1 MAPWDWR
8 GEVSIFSFFN
18 EKNRLICV
26 CKSILFCN
34 FTPSNTYDSK
44 MSKSQ
49 SNHNSKITDNQGY
62 YNPDISGVQ
71 KSEDYRKRQKVEE
84 AIDND
89 SMTKLQR
96 FKAFFQN
103 GRLKFAIGIIL
114 VLIGIYLLIS
124 FLSFFL
130 SAGMSDQ
137 SRITNYSMIE
147 NAQVPDQIRNA
158 GAAMG
163 ASLSDFFISSGVG
176 VAAFIIVVWLLTLG
190 MRLLRKQK
198 VHFFPYTFVC
208 LFSIFTFSMMVGA
221 ATYFMKPITFFPLGG
236 YFGFYANKWLLGL
249 VGMYGMI
256 AVNLVIFMLW
266 VFLTYQTLSSLYS
279 QIQQEFSKKRN
290 RNKEESEKVVNQH
303 GQTTFLGNEQKM
315 VDEQQDD
322 SQPVAKKSPLSRARN
337 RKAKT
342 NALDNEGGEPV
353 RLKPIT
359 ASTDVSNP
367 HDPTGEYRHYRF
379 PTLDLLQDIRMNPNS
394 VDKQEQDENKERIR
408 DTLSKYGIEIK
419 EIMVHVG
426 PTVTLFE
433 IVPQD
438 GVRVNKIRGLEDD
451 IALSLAALGI
461 RIIAPMP
468 GKGTI
473 GIEVPNRDPQVVPMR
488 EVLGSRAFQESRAKL
503 PMCLGCTVSN
513 EVFIADLTKMPHLLV
528 AGATGKGKSVGLNA
542 IITSLLYK
550 KGPSELKF
558 VLVDPKRVEFSVYAD
573 LEKYYFAKAPGEEKA
588 IITDTDRV
596 IKTLNCLVQEMEN
609 RYSVFE
615 EVRVRNV
622 SDYNELWRRELREVR
637 DEHGEKKYQYM
648 PYIVGI
654 IDEFSDM
661 IMTAGKE
668 VETPLVRIAQKARA
682 VGIHMIIA
690 TQRPSSKV
698 ITGLIKGNFPGRIAF
713 AVAQGIDS
721 QIIIDRRGAQ
731 QLIGRGDMLFQI
743 DGELTRLQCPF
754 VDTPDIVRICDYI
767 KEQEDNDRDI
777 SHEEPYLLP
786 EYVGKDEGGSSD
798 ANVGNVKDRDPL
810 FEEAVRFIVMGNT
823 ASTSSL
829 QRRYEIG
836 YNRAG
841 RLMDQMEHAGIVGP
855 AQGSKPRQVLVSP
868 MDIDQLFS

>member
-1 MAPWDWR
+1 
-8 GEVSIFSFFN
+8 
-18 EKNRLICV
+18 
-26 CKSILFCN
+26 
-34 FTPSNTYDSK
+34 

-49 SNHNSKITDNQGY
+49 GNHNKKMSENQGY
-62 YNPDISGVQ
+62 YGPDISGVQ
-71 KSEDYRKRQKVEE
+71 TSEDYRKRQEVER

-89 SMTKLQR
+89 KLTRKQR
-96 FKAFFQN
+96 FMAFFQN
-103 GRLKFAIGIIL
+103 GRLKFATGIIML
-114 VLIGIYLLIS
+114 MTGIYLLIS

-137 SRITNYSMIE
+137 NRIANYSMIE

-158 GAAMG
+158 GAAVG
-163 ASLSDFFISSGVG
+163 ASLSDFFIASGVG
-176 VAAFIIVVWLLTLG
+176 VAAFIIVIWFLTLG
-190 MRLLRKQK
+190 MRLVRKDK
-198 VHFFPYTFVC
+198 KAHFFHYTFVC
-208 LFSIFTFSMMVGA
+208 LFSIFTVSMIVGA

-236 YFGFYANKWLLGL
+236 YFGFYASKWLLGL
-249 VGMYGMI
+249 VGVYGLV
-256 AVNLVIFMLW
+256 AVNLAILMLW
-266 VFLTYQTLSSLYS
+266 GFLTYQTFSALYG
-279 QIQQEFSKKRN
+279 QIKKEMDRK
-290 RNKEESEKVVNQH
+290 RSRSKEEAEKVVNQQGH
-303 GQTTFLGNEQKM
+303 STFLGSEQK
-315 VDEQQDD
+315 
-322 SQPVAKKSPLSRARN
+322 VADASHHNEPEEAAKPTIMKRAS
-337 RKAKT
+337 KAKASST
-342 NALDNEGGEPV
+342 KQASEHSDEKAAQ
-353 RLKPIT
+353 LKPI
-359 ASTDVSNP
+359 AAGTDASNP

-488 EVLGSRAFQESRAKL
+488 EVLGSKAFQESHAKL

-609 RYSVFE
+609 RYKVFE

-622 SDYNELWRRELREVR
+622 SDYNEMWRRELREVP
-637 DEHGEKKYQYM
+637 DEHGNKKYQFM

-713 AVAQGIDS
+713 AVAQRIDS
-721 QIIIDRRGAQ
+721 QIIIDRTGAQ

-754 VDTPDIVRICDYI
+754 VDTPDIVRICDFI

-777 SHEEPYLLP
+777 NHEEPYLLP
-786 EYVGKDEGGSSD
+786 EYVGKDEGGGAD

>member
-1 MAPWDWR
+1 
-8 GEVSIFSFFN
+8 
-18 EKNRLICV
+18 
-26 CKSILFCN
+26 
-34 FTPSNTYDSK
+34 
-44 MSKSQ
+44 MSKNK
-49 SNHNSKITDNQGY
+49 SNKNKKIADNQGI
-62 YNPDISGVQ
+62 YNPDISGVK
-71 KSEDYRKRQKVEE
+71 KSDDYLKLREAEE
-84 AIDND
+84 AIANENV
-89 SMTKLQR
+89 TKWQR
-96 FKAFFQN
+96 FMAFFQN
-103 GRLKFAIGIIL
+103 GRIKVGMGIIML
-114 VLIGIYLLIS
+114 FTAIYLLIS
-124 FLSFFL
+124 FLSFFIA
-130 SAGMSDQ
+130 AGMSDQ
-137 SRITNYSMIE
+137 NRVANYSMIE
-147 NAQVPDQIRNA
+147 NAQMPEKIRNA
-158 GAAMG
+158 GAAVG
-163 ASLSDFFISSGVG
+163 ASLSDFLIANGVG
-176 VAAFIIVVWLLTLG
+176 VAAFIIVIWFGTLG
-190 MRLLRKQK
+190 LRLLMKK
-198 VHFFPYTFVC
+198 KAHFFSYSLVC
-208 LFSIFTFSMMVGA
+208 LFSIFTFSMVVGA

-236 YFGFYANKWLLGL
+236 YFGFYANKWLIGL
-249 VGMYGMI
+249 VGIYGMV
-256 AVNLVIFMLW
+256 AVNLAIFMLW
-266 VFLTYQTLSSLYS
+266 IFLTYQTFTNLYH
-279 QIQQEFSKKRN
+279 QVQKGFEKKRN
-290 RNKEESEKVVNQH
+290 RSKEKAEEVVSEP
-303 GQTTFLGNEQKM
+303 GQSTFLGGEQKI
-315 VDEQQDD
+315 DEEYVQKE
-322 SQPVAKKSPLSRARN
+322 SSNPLSPSRIIRK
-337 RKAKT
+337 RKASQKASASPDT
-342 NALDNEGGEPV
+342 ADSSETAH
-353 RLKPIT
+353 LKPIK
-359 ASTDVSNP
+359 ASTEVSNP
-367 HDPTGEYRHYRF
+367 HDPTGEYRHYHF

-408 DTLSKYGIEIK
+408 DTLNKYGIEIK

-433 IVPQD
+433 IVPED

-468 GKGTI
+468 GRGTI

-488 EVLGSRAFQESRAKL
+488 EVLGSKAFQESRAKL

-596 IKTLNCLVQEMEN
+596 IKTLNCLVQEMED
-609 RYSVFE
+609 RYRVFE
-615 EVRVRNV
+615 EVRVRTV
-622 SDYNELWRRELREVR
+622 ADYNDMWRRELREVR
-637 DEHGEKKYQYM
+637 DEHGNKKYQYM

-713 AVAQGIDS
+713 AVAQRIDS
-721 QIIIDRRGAQ
+721 QIIIDRTGAQ
-731 QLIGRGDMLFQI
+731 QLIGRGDMLFSI

-777 SHEEPYLLP
+777 NHEEPYMLP

-798 ANVGNVKDRDPL
+798 ANVGNAKDRDPL
-810 FEEAVRFIVMGNT
+810 FEEAVRFVVSSNT

-868 MDIDQLFS
+868 MDIDQLFL

>member
-1 MAPWDWR
+1 M
-8 GEVSIFSFFN
+8 SKNKSS
-18 EKNRLICV
+18 KNRQV
-26 CKSILFCN
+26 S
-34 FTPSNTYDSK
+34 
-44 MSKSQ
+44 
-49 SNHNSKITDNQGY
+49 DNQGN

-71 KSEDYRKRQKVEE
+71 KSEDYIRRQQAEQ
-84 AIDND
+84 AIDKED
-89 SMTKLQR
+89 RSKWDR
-96 FKAFFQN
+96 FSAFFKN
-103 GRLKFAIGIIL
+103 GNFKFATGILMLFIA
-114 VLIGIYLLIS
+114 IYLLIS

-137 SRITNYSMIE
+137 DRITNYSMIE
-147 NAQVPDQIRNA
+147 NAQVPDQIRNT
-158 GAAMG
+158 GAAVG

-176 VAAFIIVVWLLTLG
+176 VAAFIIVLWFATIG
-190 MRLLRKQK
+190 MRLIRKK
-198 VHFFPYTFVC
+198 KAHFFSYTFVC
-208 LFSIFTFSMMVGA
+208 LFSIFTFSMIVGA
-221 ATYFMKPITFFPLGG
+221 ATYFLKPITFFPLGG
-236 YFGFYANKWLLGL
+236 YFGFYANKWLIGL
-249 VGMYGMI
+249 VGIYGMI
-256 AVNLVIFMLW
+256 AVNLFIFILW
-266 VFLTYQTLSSLYS
+266 LFLTYQTFTALYR
-279 QIQQEFSKKRN
+279 QLQREIDKKRS
-290 RNKEESEKVVNQH
+290 RNKEESEKVVSQP
-303 GQTTFLGNEQKM
+303 GQSSFLGNEQR
-315 VDEQQDD
+315 V
-322 SQPVAKKSPLSRARN
+322 N
-337 RKAKT
+337 
-342 NALDNEGGEPV
+342 DNNNEDEPV
-353 RLKPIT
+353 EKASPINRIRSRRRSAQPAEGTNGEAARLKPIQ
-359 ASTDVSNP
+359 AGMNVSNP

-394 VDKQEQDENKERIR
+394 VDKQEQDENKVRIR
-408 DTLSKYGIEIK
+408 ETLSKYGIEIK

-438 GVRVNKIRGLEDD
+438 GVRVNKIRNLEDD

-488 EVLGSRAFQESRAKL
+488 EVLGSKAFQETRAKL

-573 LEKYYFAKAPGEEKA
+573 LEKYFFAKAPGEEKA

-609 RYSVFE
+609 RYRVFE
-615 EVRVRNV
+615 EVKVRNV
-622 SDYNELWRRELREVR
+622 NDYNDMWRRDLREVR

-713 AVAQGIDS
+713 AVAQRIDS
-721 QIIIDRRGAQ
+721 QIIIDRTGAQ

-754 VDTPDIVRICDYI
+754 VDTPDIVRISDFI

-777 SHEEPYLLP
+777 NHEEPYMLP
-786 EYVGKDEGGSSD
+786 EYVGKDEGGGSD
-798 ANVGNVKDRDPL
+798 ANVGNVKERDPL
-810 FEEAVRFIVMGNT
+810 FEEAVRFVVMGNT

>member
-1 MAPWDWR
+1 
-8 GEVSIFSFFN
+8 
-18 EKNRLICV
+18 
-26 CKSILFCN
+26 
-34 FTPSNTYDSK
+34 
-44 MSKSQ
+44 MSKNKSTRNRQ
-49 SNHNSKITDNQGY
+49 ITDNEEF
-62 YNPDISGVQ
+62 YNPDISAVK
-71 KSEDYRKRQKVEE
+71 KSEDYLKKLEAAE
-84 AIDND
+84 AIENEKV
-89 SMTKLQR
+89 TKWQR
-96 FKAFFQN
+96 FMAFFQN
-103 GRLKFAIGIIL
+103 GNFKFVTGIIL
-114 VLIGIYLLIS
+114 VFIGIYLLIS

-137 SRITNYSMIE
+137 DRIANYSMIE
-147 NAQVPDQIRNA
+147 NAQVPDQIRNTGA
-158 GAAMG
+158 AVGAAM
-163 ASLSDFFISSGVG
+163 SDFFISSGVG
-176 VAAFIIVVWLLTLG
+176 VAAFIIVLWFITIG
-190 MRLLRKQK
+190 MRMIRKK
-198 VHFFPYTFVC
+198 KTHFFSYSFVC
-208 LFSIFTFSMMVGA
+208 LFSIFTFSMVVGA

-236 YFGFYANKWLLGL
+236 YFGFYANKWLIGL
-249 VGMYGMI
+249 MGLYGMI
-256 AVNLVIFMLW
+256 GVNLIIFMLW
-266 VFLTYQTLSSLYS
+266 VFLTYQTFAALY
-279 QIQQEFSKKRN
+279 QQLQQEIEKKRI
-290 RNKEESEKVVNQH
+290 RSKEESEKVVNQP
-303 GQTTFLGNEQKM
+303 GESTFLGS
-315 VDEQQDD
+315 EQQVIVDKDLKDND
-322 SQPVAKKSPLSRARN
+322 SAENPSPISRVRTRRVKN
-337 RKAKT
+337 SP
-342 NALDNEGGEPV
+342 NDGVDNGETA

-359 ASTDVSNP
+359 ASNDVSNP
-367 HDPTGEYRHYRF
+367 HDPTGEYRHYHF

-394 VDKQEQDENKERIR
+394 VDKREQDENKERIR

-488 EVLGSRAFQESRAKL
+488 EVLGSKAFQESRAKL

-573 LEKYYFAKAPGEEKA
+573 LEKYFFAKAPGEEKA

-609 RYSVFE
+609 RYKVFE

-622 SDYNELWRRELREVR
+622 SDYNEMWRRELREVR

-713 AVAQGIDS
+713 AVAQRIDS
-721 QIIIDRRGAQ
+721 QIIIDRSGAQ

-754 VDTPDIVRICDYI
+754 VDTPDIVRISDFI
-767 KEQEDNDRDI
+767 KEQEDKDRDI
-777 SHEEPYLLP
+777 NHEEPYMLP
-786 EYVGKDEGGSSD
+786 EYVGKDEGGGSD

-810 FEEAVRFIVMGNT
+810 FEEAVRFVVMGNT

>member
-1 MAPWDWR
+1 
-8 GEVSIFSFFN
+8 
-18 EKNRLICV
+18 
-26 CKSILFCN
+26 
-34 FTPSNTYDSK
+34 
-44 MSKSQ
+44 MSKNKSTRNRQ
-49 SNHNSKITDNQGY
+49 ITDNEEF

-71 KSEDYRKRQKVEE
+71 KSEDYLKKLEAAE
-84 AIDND
+84 AIENEKV
-89 SMTKLQR
+89 TKWQR
-96 FKAFFQN
+96 FMAFFQN
-103 GRLKFAIGIIL
+103 GNFKFVTGIIL
-114 VLIGIYLLIS
+114 VFIGIYLLIS

-137 SRITNYSMIE
+137 DRIANYSMIE
-147 NAQVPDQIRNA
+147 NAQVPDKIRNTGA
-158 GAAMG
+158 AVGAAM
-163 ASLSDFFISSGVG
+163 SDFFISSGVG
-176 VAAFIIVVWLLTLG
+176 VAAFIIVLWFITIG
-190 MRLLRKQK
+190 MRMIRKK
-198 VHFFPYTFVC
+198 KTHFFSYSFVC
-208 LFSIFTFSMMVGA
+208 LFSIFTFSMVVGA

-236 YFGFYANKWLLGL
+236 YFGFYANKWLIGL
-249 VGMYGMI
+249 MGLYGMI
-256 AVNLVIFMLW
+256 GVNLIIFMLW
-266 VFLTYQTLSSLYS
+266 VFLTYQTFAALY
-279 QIQQEFSKKRN
+279 QQLQQEIEKKRI
-290 RNKEESEKVVNQH
+290 RNKEESEKVVNQP
-303 GQTTFLGNEQKM
+303 GESTFLGS
-315 VDEQQDD
+315 EQQVIVDKDLKDND
-322 SQPVAKKSPLSRARN
+322 SAENHSPITRMRTRRVKTQPNDGV
-337 RKAKT
+337 
-342 NALDNEGGEPV
+342 DNGETA

-359 ASTDVSNP
+359 ASNDVSNP
-367 HDPTGEYRHYRF
+367 HDPTGEYRHYHF

-394 VDKQEQDENKERIR
+394 VDKREQDENKERIR

-488 EVLGSRAFQESRAKL
+488 EVLGSKAFQESRAKL

-573 LEKYYFAKAPGEEKA
+573 LEKYFFAKAPGEEKA

-609 RYSVFE
+609 RYKVFE

-622 SDYNELWRRELREVR
+622 SDYNEMWRRELREVR

-713 AVAQGIDS
+713 AVAQRIDS
-721 QIIIDRRGAQ
+721 QIIIDRSGAQ

-754 VDTPDIVRICDYI
+754 VDTPDIVRISDFI
-767 KEQEDNDRDI
+767 KEQEDKDRDI
-777 SHEEPYLLP
+777 NHEEPYMLP
-786 EYVGKDEGGSSD
+786 EYVGKDEGGGGD

-810 FEEAVRFIVMGNT
+810 FEEAVRFVVMGNT

>member
-1 MAPWDWR
+1 
-8 GEVSIFSFFN
+8 
-18 EKNRLICV
+18 
-26 CKSILFCN
+26 
-34 FTPSNTYDSK
+34 
-44 MSKSQ
+44 MSKNKGKNNRQTS
-49 SNHNSKITDNQGY
+49 DNQGY

-71 KSEDYRKRQKVEE
+71 QSEDYLRRQQAEE
-84 AIDND
+84 AIDKE
-89 SMTKLQR
+89 KLTWWQR
-96 FKAFFQN
+96 FSAFFKN
-103 GRLKFAIGIIL
+103 GNFKFAMGIL
-114 VLIGIYLLIS
+114 MVFTAIYLLIS

-130 SAGMSDQ
+130 NAGMSDQ
-137 SRITNYSMIE
+137 DRITNYSMIE
-147 NAQVPDQIRNA
+147 NAQVPDQIRNT
-158 GAAMG
+158 GAAVG
-163 ASLSDFFISSGVG
+163 ASMSDFFISSGVG
-176 VAAFIIVVWLLTLG
+176 VAAFIIVLWFGTIG
-190 MRLLRKQK
+190 MRLIRKK
-198 VHFFPYTFVC
+198 KAHFFSYTFVC
-208 LFSIFTFSMMVGA
+208 LFSIFTFSMIVGA
-221 ATYFMKPITFFPLGG
+221 ATYFLKPITFFPLGG

-249 VGMYGMI
+249 LGVYGMV
-256 AVNLVIFMLW
+256 AVNLFIFMLW
-266 VFLTYQTLSSLYS
+266 LFLTYQTFAALYR
-279 QIQQEFSKKRN
+279 QLQKEIGKHGRSK
-290 RNKEESEKVVNQH
+290 EDAELEVNQP
-303 GQTTFLGNEQKM
+303 GESAFLGGEQRPI
-315 VDEQQDD
+315 DD
-322 SQPVAKKSPLSRARN
+322 SKDDEAPAVATTSVNRTRRRQTRLRPVAAADSEA
-337 RKAKT
+337 AK
-342 NALDNEGGEPV
+342 
-353 RLKPIT
+353 LKPIA
-359 ASTDVSNP
+359 ASANVSNP
-367 HDPTGEYRHYRF
+367 HDPTGEFRHYRF

-394 VDKQEQDENKERIR
+394 VDKQEQDENKQRIR

-419 EIMVHVG
+419 DIMVHVG

-488 EVLGSRAFQESRAKL
+488 EVLGSKAFQETRAKL

-573 LEKYYFAKAPGEEKA
+573 LEKYYFAKTPGEEKA
-588 IITDTDRV
+588 IVTDTDRV
-596 IKTLNCLVQEMEN
+596 IKTLNSLVQEMEN
-609 RYSVFE
+609 RYTVFE

-622 SDYNELWRRELREVR
+622 SDYNDLWRRELREVL

-648 PYIVGI
+648 PYSVGI

-743 DGELTRLQCPF
+743 DGEITRLQCPF
-754 VDTPDIVRICDYI
+754 VDTPDIVRICDFI

-777 SHEEPYLLP
+777 NHEEPYMLP
-786 EYVGKDEGGSSD
+786 EYVGKDEGGGSD

-810 FEEAVRFIVMGNT
+810 FEEAVRFVVMGNT

>member
-1 MAPWDWR
+1 
-8 GEVSIFSFFN
+8 
-18 EKNRLICV
+18 
-26 CKSILFCN
+26 
-34 FTPSNTYDSK
+34 
-44 MSKSQ
+44 MSKHKGNQNKKVS
-49 SNHNSKITDNQGY
+49 DNQGY
-62 YNPDISGVQ
+62 FNPDISGVQ
-71 KSEDYRKRQKVEE
+71 QSEDYRKKREVEE
-84 AIDND
+84 AIDHEKT
-89 SMTKLQR
+89 TKWQR
-96 FKAFFQN
+96 FMAFFQN
-103 GRLKFAIGIIL
+103 GRLRFATGIIL
-114 VLIGIYLLIS
+114 LILGVYLLIS

-137 SRITNYSMIE
+137 NRITNYSMIE
-147 NAQVPDQIRNA
+147 NAQMPDQIRNA
-158 GAAMG
+158 GAAVG

-176 VAAFIIVVWLLTLG
+176 VAAFIIVIWILTLG
-190 MRLLRKQK
+190 MRFVRKRK
-198 VHFFPYTFVC
+198 KIHFFSYTFVC
-208 LFSIFTFSMMVGA
+208 LFSIFTFSMVVGA
-221 ATYFMKPITFFPLGG
+221 ATYFIKPITFFPLGG

-249 VGMYGMI
+249 VGLYGMI
-256 AVNLVIFMLW
+256 AVNLIIFMLW
-266 VFLTYQTLSSLYS
+266 GFLTYQTFAAIYKQLQSE
-279 QIQQEFSKKRN
+279 IEKKRN
-290 RNKEESEKVVNQH
+290 RNKDEDERVVNQP
-303 GQTTFLGNEQKM
+303 GESTFLGGEQRVTEASNAEPTVEKRGFTNIVRRNKPQAPKSENE
-315 VDEQQDD
+315 DGG
-322 SQPVAKKSPLSRARN
+322 
-337 RKAKT
+337 KT
-342 NALDNEGGEPV
+342 A

-394 VDKQEQDENKERIR
+394 VDKQEQDENKQRIR

-433 IVPQD
+433 IVPED

-488 EVLGSRAFQESRAKL
+488 EVLGSKAFQESRAKL

-596 IKTLNCLVQEMEN
+596 IKTLNCLVQEMED
-609 RYSVFE
+609 RYRVFE

-622 SDYNELWRRELREVR
+622 SDYNDMWRRELREVR

-713 AVAQGIDS
+713 AVAQRIDS
-721 QIIIDRRGAQ
+721 QIIIDRTGAQ

-754 VDTPDIVRICDYI
+754 VDTPDIVRICDFI

-777 SHEEPYLLP
+777 SHEEPYMLP

-810 FEEAVRFIVMGNT
+810 FEEAVRFVVMGNT

-868 MDIDQLFS
+868 MDIDQLFT

>member
-1 MAPWDWR
+1 
-8 GEVSIFSFFN
+8 
-18 EKNRLICV
+18 
-26 CKSILFCN
+26 
-34 FTPSNTYDSK
+34 
-44 MSKSQ
+44 MSKHKGNQNKKVS
-49 SNHNSKITDNQGY
+49 DNQGY
-62 YNPDISGVQ
+62 FNPDISGVQ
-71 KSEDYRKRQKVEE
+71 QSEDYRKKREVEE
-84 AIDND
+84 AIDHEKT
-89 SMTKLQR
+89 TKWQR
-96 FKAFFQN
+96 FMAFFQN
-103 GRLKFAIGIIL
+103 GRLRFATGIIL
-114 VLIGIYLLIS
+114 LILGVYLLIS

-137 SRITNYSMIE
+137 NRITNYSMIE
-147 NAQVPDQIRNA
+147 NAQMPDQIRNA
-158 GAAMG
+158 GAAVG

-176 VAAFIIVVWLLTLG
+176 VAAFIIVIWILTLG
-190 MRLLRKQK
+190 MRFVRKRK
-198 VHFFPYTFVC
+198 KIHFFSYTFVC
-208 LFSIFTFSMMVGA
+208 LFSIFTFSMVVGA
-221 ATYFMKPITFFPLGG
+221 ATYFIKPITFFPLGG

-249 VGMYGMI
+249 VGLYGMI
-256 AVNLVIFMLW
+256 AVNLIIFMLW
-266 VFLTYQTLSSLYS
+266 GFLTYQTFAAIYKQLQSE
-279 QIQQEFSKKRN
+279 IEKKRN
-290 RNKEESEKVVNQH
+290 RNKDEDERVVNQP
-303 GQTTFLGNEQKM
+303 GESTFLGGEQRVTEASNAEPTVEKRGFTNIVRRNKPQTPKSENE
-315 VDEQQDD
+315 DGG
-322 SQPVAKKSPLSRARN
+322 
-337 RKAKT
+337 KT
-342 NALDNEGGEPV
+342 A

-359 ASTDVSNP
+359 ASRDVSNP
-367 HDPTGEYRHYRF
+367 HDPTGGYRHYVF

-394 VDKQEQDENKERIR
+394 VDKQEQDENKQRIR

-433 IVPQD
+433 IVPED

-488 EVLGSRAFQESRAKL
+488 EVLGSKAFQESRAKL

-596 IKTLNCLVQEMEN
+596 IKTLNCLVQEMED
-609 RYSVFE
+609 RYRVFE

-622 SDYNELWRRELREVR
+622 SDYNDMWRRELREVR

-713 AVAQGIDS
+713 AVAQRIDS
-721 QIIIDRRGAQ
+721 QIIIDRTGAQ

-754 VDTPDIVRICDYI
+754 VDTPDIVRICDFI

-777 SHEEPYLLP
+777 SHEEPYMLP

-868 MDIDQLFS
+868 MDIDQLFT

>member
-1 MAPWDWR
+1 
-8 GEVSIFSFFN
+8 
-18 EKNRLICV
+18 
-26 CKSILFCN
+26 
-34 FTPSNTYDSK
+34 
-44 MSKSQ
+44 MSK
-49 SNHNSKITDNQGY
+49 NKSKKKNQPTDNQGY
-62 YNPDISGVQ
+62 FNPDISAVQ
-71 KSEDYRKRQKVEE
+71 QSEDYLRRQQAEE
-84 AIDND
+84 ALSNQHV
-89 SMTKLQR
+89 TKWQR
-96 FKAFFQN
+96 FTAFFRN
-103 GRLKFAIGIIL
+103 GNFKFAMGIL
-114 VLIGIYLLIS
+114 MVLTAIYLLIS

-137 SRITNYSMIE
+137 DRITNYSMIE

-176 VAAFIIVVWLLTLG
+176 VAAFIIVLWFGTIG
-190 MRLLRKQK
+190 MRLIRKK
-198 VHFFPYTFVC
+198 KAHFFSYTFVC
-208 LFSIFTFSMMVGA
+208 LFSIFTFSMIVAA
-221 ATYFMKPITFFPLGG
+221 ATYFLKPITFFPLGG
-236 YFGFYANKWLLGL
+236 YFGFYANKWLIGL
-249 VGMYGMI
+249 VGIYGMI
-256 AVNLVIFMLW
+256 AVNVFIFILW
-266 VFLTYQTLSSLYS
+266 LFLTYQTITDLYH
-279 QIQQEFSKKRN
+279 QLQHEIEKKRS
-290 RNKEESEKVVNQH
+290 RGKEESEKVVSQP
-303 GQTTFLGNEQKM
+303 GQSSFLGNEQRLTEESSLDDDKA
-315 VDEQQDD
+315 DEQEA
-322 SQPVAKKSPLSRARN
+322 PVSRMRPRRRASRP
-337 RKAKT
+337 AESS
-342 NALDNEGGEPV
+342 DNGEAA
-353 RLKPIT
+353 RLKPIA
-359 ASTDVSNP
+359 ASHDVSNP
-367 HDPTGEYRHYRF
+367 HDPTGDYRHYRF

-394 VDKQEQDENKERIR
+394 VDKQEQDENKVRIR
-408 DTLSKYGIEIK
+408 ETLSKYGIEIK

-438 GVRVNKIRGLEDD
+438 GVRVNKIRNLEDD

-488 EVLGSRAFQESRAKL
+488 EVLGSKAFQETRAKL

-615 EVRVRNV
+615 EVKVRNV
-622 SDYNELWRRELREVR
+622 SDYNDLWRRELREVR
-637 DEHGEKKYQYM
+637 DEHGILKYQYM
-648 PYIVGI
+648 PYIVGV

-754 VDTPDIVRICDYI
+754 VDTPDIVRICDFI

-777 SHEEPYLLP
+777 NHEQPYMLP
-786 EYVGKDEGGSSD
+786 EYVGKDEGGGSGD
-798 ANVGNVKDRDPL
+798 ANVGNVKERDPL
-810 FEEAVRFIVMGNT
+810 FEEAVRFVVMGNT

>member
-1 MAPWDWR
+1 
-8 GEVSIFSFFN
+8 
-18 EKNRLICV
+18 
-26 CKSILFCN
+26 
-34 FTPSNTYDSK
+34 

-49 SNHNSKITDNQGY
+49 SKRNNNMSDNQGY
-62 YNPDISGVQ
+62 YGPDISGVQ
-71 KSEDYRKRQKVEE
+71 KSEAYRRSREVEN
-84 AIDND
+84 AIDN
-89 SMTKLQR
+89 SKVTRWQR
-96 FKAFFQN
+96 FLAFFQN
-103 GRLKFAIGIIL
+103 GRMKFAIGIIML
-114 VLIGIYLLIS
+114 LTGIYLLIS
-124 FLSFFL
+124 FLSFFM

-137 SRITNYSMIE
+137 NRITNYSMIE

-176 VAAFIIVVWLLTLG
+176 VAAVIIVAWFLTLG
-190 MRLLRKQK
+190 LRMVRQGQK
-198 VHFFPYTFVC
+198 THFFSYTLVS
-208 LFSIFTFSMMVGA
+208 LYSIFTCSMIVGA

-249 VGMYGMI
+249 VGLYGMI
-256 AVNLVIFMLW
+256 AVNLAILMLW
-266 VFLTYQTLSSLYS
+266 VFLTYQTFSALYK
-279 QIQQEFSKKRN
+279 QLQQEIEKKRS
-290 RNKEESEKVVNQH
+290 RSKEEAEKVVSEPGH
-303 GQTTFLGNEQKM
+303 STFLGGEQK
-315 VDEQQDD
+315 VSSLNKTDDNDGSIDEKRSSVMSRVKRKPKGRDNNNAPVNDD
-322 SQPVAKKSPLSRARN
+322 GAAK
-337 RKAKT
+337 
-342 NALDNEGGEPV
+342 
-353 RLKPIT
+353 LKPIM

-367 HDPTGEYRHYRF
+367 HDPTGEYRHYQF
-379 PTLDLLQDIRMNPNS
+379 PTLDLLQDISMNPNS

-433 IVPQD
+433 IVPED

-473 GIEVPNRDPQVVPMR
+473 GIEVPNRDPQVVSMR
-488 EVLGSRAFQESRAKL
+488 EVLGSKAFQESRAKL

-596 IKTLNCLVQEMEN
+596 IKTLNCLVQEMED
-609 RYSVFE
+609 RYKIFE

-622 SDYNELWRRELREVR
+622 SDYNEMWRRELREVR
-637 DEHGEKKYQYM
+637 DEHGEKKYHYM

-690 TQRPSSKV
+690 TQRPSAKV

-713 AVAQGIDS
+713 AVAQRTDS
-721 QIIIDRRGAQ
+721 QIIIDRTGAQ

-754 VDTPDIVRICDYI
+754 VDTPDIVNICDYI

-777 SHEEPYLLP
+777 NHENCYMLP
-786 EYVGKDEGGSSD
+786 EYVGKDESGGGD

-810 FEEAVRFIVMGNT
+810 FEEAARFIVMSNT

-868 MDIDQLFS
+868 MDIDQLFTH

>member
-1 MAPWDWR
+1 MA
-8 GEVSIFSFFN
+8 
-18 EKNRLICV
+18 
-26 CKSILFCN
+26 
-34 FTPSNTYDSK
+34 
-44 MSKSQ
+44 
-49 SNHNSKITDNQGY
+49 
-62 YNPDISGVQ
+62 
-71 KSEDYRKRQKVEE
+71 
-84 AIDND
+84 
-89 SMTKLQR
+89 
-96 FKAFFQN
+96 
-103 GRLKFAIGIIL
+103 
-114 VLIGIYLLIS
+114 GIYLLIS

-137 SRITNYSMIE
+137 NRITNYSMIE

-158 GAAMG
+158 GAAVG

-176 VAAFIIVVWLLTLG
+176 VAAFIIVIWLLTLG
-190 MRLLRKQK
+190 MRFVRKGK
-198 VHFFPYTFVC
+198 KIHFFSYTFVC
-208 LFSIFTFSMMVGA
+208 LFSIFTFSMIVGA
-221 ATYFMKPITFFPLGG
+221 ATYFIKPVTFFPLGG

-249 VGMYGMI
+249 VGLYGMI
-256 AVNLVIFMLW
+256 AVNLIIFMLW
-266 VFLTYQTLSSLYS
+266 LFLTYHTFAALYK
-279 QIQQEFSKKRN
+279 QLQNEIERKRSHS
-290 RNKEESEKVVNQH
+290 KEEAEKVVSQP
-303 GQTTFLGNEQKM
+303 GESTFLGGEQR
-315 VDEQQDD
+315 VTDASDAEQTTEKRSFTSRVRKSK
-322 SQPVAKKSPLSRARN
+322 SQVAKN
-337 RKAKT
+337 D
-342 NALDNEGGEPV
+342 NLDGNTA

-359 ASTDVSNP
+359 ASKDVSNP

-394 VDKQEQDENKERIR
+394 VDKQEQDENKQRIR

-433 IVPQD
+433 IVPED

-488 EVLGSRAFQESRAKL
+488 EVLGSKAFQESRAKL

-596 IKTLNCLVQEMEN
+596 IKTLNSLVQEMEN

-754 VDTPDIVRICDYI
+754 VDTPDIVRICDFI

-777 SHEEPYLLP
+777 NHEEPYLLP
-786 EYVGKDEGGSSD
+786 EYVGRDEGGSGD
-798 ANVGNVKDRDPL
+798 ANVSNVKDRDPL

>member
-1 MAPWDWR
+1 
-8 GEVSIFSFFN
+8 
-18 EKNRLICV
+18 
-26 CKSILFCN
+26 
-34 FTPSNTYDSK
+34 

-49 SNHNSKITDNQGY
+49 GNHNKKMNDSQGY
-62 YNPDISGVQ
+62 FGPDISGVK
-71 KSEDYRKRQKVEE
+71 KSKDYIRSREVEE
-84 AIDND
+84 AIDNENV
-89 SMTKLQR
+89 TKWQR

-103 GRLKFAIGIIL
+103 GRLRFATGIVML
-114 VLIGIYLLIS
+114 LTGIYLLIS
-124 FLSFFL
+124 FLSYFIA
-130 SAGMSDQ
+130 AGMSDQ
-137 SRITNYSMIE
+137 NRITNYSMIE

-158 GAAMG
+158 GAAVG
-163 ASLSDFFISSGVG
+163 ASISDFCISSGVG
-176 VAAFIIVVWLLTLG
+176 VAAFIIVVWFLTLG
-190 MRLLRKQK
+190 MRLVRKGK
-198 VHFFPYTFVC
+198 KAHFFSYTFVC
-208 LFSIFTFSMMVGA
+208 LFSIFTFSMIVGA

-249 VGMYGMI
+249 FGLYGMI
-256 AVNLVIFMLW
+256 AVNLIIFMLW
-266 VFLTYQTLSSLYS
+266 IFLTYHTFSALYK
-279 QIQQEFSKKRN
+279 QLQQEFEKKRTKS
-290 RNKEESEKVVNQH
+290 KEEAEKEVNEP
-303 GQTTFLGNEQKM
+303 GQSTFLGGEQK
-315 VDEQQDD
+315 VSD
-322 SQPVAKKSPLSRARN
+322 N
-337 RKAKT
+337 KT
-342 NALDNEGGEPV
+342 NEEMEADKDDMKPMRRFRTRGKSKSDGESQAGV
-353 RLKPIT
+353 NGETARLKPIT
-359 ASTDVSNP
+359 ASTEASNP

-419 EIMVHVG
+419 EIKVHVG

-513 EVFIADLTKMPHLLV
+513 EVFIADLTKMPHSLV
-528 AGATGKGKSVGLNA
+528 TGATGKGKSVGLNA

-596 IKTLNCLVQEMEN
+596 IKTLNCLVQEMED

-637 DEHGEKKYQYM
+637 DEHGNLKYQYM

-754 VDTPDIVRICDYI
+754 VDTPDIVRICDFI
-767 KEQEDNDRDI
+767 KDQEDKDRDI
-777 SHEEPYLLP
+777 NHEEPYLLP
-786 EYVGKDEGGSSD
+786 EYVGKDEGGGSD

-810 FEEAVRFIVMGNT
+810 FEEAVRFVVMSNT

-841 RLMDQMEHAGIVGP
+841 RLMDHMEHAGIVGP

-868 MDIDQLFS
+868 MDIDQLFT

>member
-1 MAPWDWR
+1 M
-8 GEVSIFSFFN
+8 S
-18 EKNRLICV
+18 KNRG
-26 CKSILFCN
+26 N
-34 FTPSNTYDSK
+34 QSK
-44 MSKSQ
+44 K
-49 SNHNSKITDNQGY
+49 NSDNQGY
-62 YNPDISGVQ
+62 YGPDITGV
-71 KSEDYRKRQKVEE
+71 KESNDYIRSREVEQ
-84 AIDND
+84 AIDNEQM
-89 SMTKLQR
+89 SKWQR
-96 FKAFFQN
+96 FIAFFQN
-103 GRLKFAIGIIL
+103 GRLRFATGI
-114 VLIGIYLLIS
+114 VLLLTGVYLLIS
-124 FLSFFL
+124 FLSYFM

-137 SRITNYSMIE
+137 NRITNYSMIE

-158 GAAMG
+158 GAAAG
-163 ASLSDFFISSGVG
+163 ASLSDFLISSGVG
-176 VAAFIIVVWLLTLG
+176 VAAFIIVVWFLTLG
-190 MRLLRKQK
+190 LRLVRKGK
-198 VHFFPYTFVC
+198 KAHFFQYTFVC
-208 LFSIFTFSMMVGA
+208 LFSILTFSMVVGA

-236 YFGFYANKWLLGL
+236 YLGFYINKWLLGL
-249 VGMYGMI
+249 LGLYGMI
-256 AVNLVIFMLW
+256 AVNLVMLMAW
-266 VFLTYQTLSSLYS
+266 FFLTYQTFSALYK
-279 QIQQEFSKKRN
+279 QLQREIEKKRI
-290 RNKEESEKVVNQH
+290 RSKEESELVVSQP
-303 GQTTFLGNEQKM
+303 GESTFLGGEQRVAD
-315 VDEQQDD
+315 VDRDD
-322 SQPVAKKSPLSRARN
+322 DVHRENQFPSMKARRSN
-337 RKAKT
+337 GNKRNSNQK
-342 NALDNEGGEPV
+342 NNDGETAH
-353 RLKPIT
+353 LKPIAAAGSDAT
-359 ASTDVSNP
+359 NP
-367 HDPTGEYRHYRF
+367 HDPTGEYCHYSF

-408 DTLSKYGIEIK
+408 DTLNKYGIEIK

-468 GKGTI
+468 GRGTI

-488 EVLGSRAFQESRAKL
+488 EVLGSKAFQDSRAKL
-503 PMCLGCTVSN
+503 PICLGCTVSN
-513 EVFIADLTKMPHLLV
+513 EVFVTDLTKIPHLLV

-542 IITSLLYK
+542 IIASLLYK

-573 LEKYYFAKAPGEEKA
+573 LEKYFFAKTPGEEKA

-596 IKTLNCLVQEMEN
+596 IKTLNCLVQEMED
-609 RYSVFE
+609 RYKVLE

-622 SDYNELWRRELREVR
+622 ADYNELWRRELRDVR

-648 PYIVGI
+648 PYIVGV

-698 ITGLIKGNFPGRIAF
+698 ITGMIKGNFPGRIAF
-713 AVAQGIDS
+713 AVAQRIDS
-721 QIIIDRRGAQ
+721 QIIIDRTGAQ
-731 QLIGRGDMLFQI
+731 QLIGRGDMLYLI

-754 VDTPDIVRICDYI
+754 IDTPDIVRICDYI

-786 EYVGKDEGGSSD
+786 EYVGNDEGGGSD

-810 FEEAVRFIVMGNT
+810 FEEAVRYVVMSNT

-868 MDIDQLFS
+868 MDIDHLFS

>member
-1 MAPWDWR
+1 
-8 GEVSIFSFFN
+8 
-18 EKNRLICV
+18 
-26 CKSILFCN
+26 
-34 FTPSNTYDSK
+34 
-44 MSKSQ
+44 MSKNKGNQNTKMNDSQ
-49 SNHNSKITDNQGY
+49 GFY
-62 YNPDISGVQ
+62 PDITGVQ
-71 KSEDYRKRQKVEE
+71 QSEDYLRRQEAE
-84 AIDND
+84 QAIDNEKI
-89 SMTKLQR
+89 TKWQR
-96 FKAFFQN
+96 FTAFFKN
-103 GRLKFAIGIIL
+103 GNFKFATGIL
-114 VLIGIYLLIS
+114 MVFIGIYLLIS

-130 SAGMSDQ
+130 SSGMSDQ
-137 SRITNYSMIE
+137 DRITNYSMIE
-147 NAQVPDQIRNA
+147 NAQVPDQIRNT
-158 GAAMG
+158 GAALG

-176 VAAFIIVVWLLTLG
+176 VAAFIIVLWFVTIG
-190 MRLLRKQK
+190 MRLIRKK
-198 VHFFPYTFVC
+198 KAHFFSYTFVC
-208 LFSIFTFSMMVGA
+208 LFSIFTFSMIVGA
-221 ATYFMKPITFFPLGG
+221 ATYFVKPITFFPLGG

-249 VGMYGMI
+249 VGIYGMVF
-256 AVNLVIFMLW
+256 VNLFIFILW
-266 VFLTYQTLSSLYS
+266 LFLTYKTFTALYH
-279 QIQQEFSKKRN
+279 QLQQEIERKRSHSKD
-290 RNKEESEKVVNQH
+290 EAEKVVIQP
-303 GQTTFLGNEQKM
+303 GESAFLGGEQR
-315 VDEQQDD
+315 VSEDSSRDDADEKP
-322 SQPVAKKSPLSRARN
+322 SPSFRKRTRKNQPA
-337 RKAKT
+337 T
-342 NALDNEGGEPV
+342 EGNGETA

-359 ASTDVSNP
+359 ASHDVSNP

-488 EVLGSRAFQESRAKL
+488 EVLGSKAFQESRAKL

-513 EVFIADLTKMPHLLV
+513 EVFVADLTKMPHLLV

-542 IITSLLYK
+542 IIASLLYK

-573 LEKYYFAKAPGEEKA
+573 LEKYYFAKTPGEEKA

-596 IKTLNCLVQEMEN
+596 IKTLNCLVQEMED
-609 RYSVFE
+609 RYRLLE

-622 SDYNELWRRELREVR
+622 VDYNDLWRRELREVR
-637 DEHGEKKYQYM
+637 DEHGEKKYPYM
-648 PYIVGI
+648 PYIVGV

-713 AVAQGIDS
+713 AVAQRVDS
-721 QIIIDRRGAQ
+721 QIIIDRTGAQ

-743 DGELTRLQCPF
+743 DGEVTRLQCPF
-754 VDTPDIVRICDYI
+754 IDTPDIVRISDFI

-777 SHEEPYLLP
+777 NHEEPYMLP
-786 EYVGKDEGGSSD
+786 EYVGKDEGGSGD

-810 FEEAVRFIVMGNT
+810 FEEAVRFVVMGNT

>member
-1 MAPWDWR
+1 
-8 GEVSIFSFFN
+8 
-18 EKNRLICV
+18 
-26 CKSILFCN
+26 
-34 FTPSNTYDSK
+34 
-44 MSKSQ
+44 MSKKKNKPNKKATENQ
-49 SNHNSKITDNQGY
+49 SY
-62 YNPDISGVQ
+62 YGPDISSVK
-71 KSEDYRKRQKVEE
+71 KSEDYLKRREAEE
-84 AIDND
+84 AINNENV
-89 SMTKLQR
+89 TKWQR
-96 FKAFFQN
+96 FLAFFQN
-103 GRLKFAIGIIL
+103 GQFRLGAGCVML
-114 VLIGIYLLIS
+114 LIGIYLLIS
-124 FLSFFL
+124 FLSYFL

-137 SRITNYSMIE
+137 NRILNYSMIE

-158 GAAMG
+158 GAAVG

-176 VAAFIIVVWLLTLG
+176 VAAFIIVAWFITLG
-190 MRLLRKQK
+190 MRLVRKGK
-198 VHFFPYTFVC
+198 RTHFFSYTFVC
-208 LFSIFTFSMMVGA
+208 LFSIFTFSMIVGA

-249 VGMYGMI
+249 FGGFGMA
-256 AVNLVIFMLW
+256 AVNFIIFLLW
-266 VFLTYQTLSSLYS
+266 VFLTYQTLTALYK
-279 QIQQEFSKKRN
+279 QVQRGIENKRN
-290 RNKEESEKVVNQH
+290 RSKEESEKVISEP
-303 GQTTFLGNEQKM
+303 GQSTFLGAERKTA
-315 VDEQQDD
+315 EEPKT
-322 SQPVAKKSPLSRARN
+322 SEEPSSRLSRISRPK
-337 RKAKT
+337 KANKP
-342 NALDNEGGEPV
+342 AAADNGETA

-408 DTLSKYGIEIK
+408 ETLSKYGIEIK

-488 EVLGSRAFQESRAKL
+488 EVLASEAFQKSRAKL

-573 LEKYYFAKAPGEEKA
+573 LEKYFFAKAPGEEKA

-609 RYSVFE
+609 RYRVFE

-622 SDYNELWRRELREVR
+622 SDYNEMWRRELREVR

-713 AVAQGIDS
+713 AVAQRIDS
-721 QIIIDRRGAQ
+721 QIIIDRTGAQ

-754 VDTPDIVRICDYI
+754 VDTPDIVRISDFI
-767 KEQEDNDRDI
+767 KDQEDKDRDI
-777 SHEEPYLLP
+777 NHEEPYMLP
-786 EYVGKDEGGSSD
+786 EYVGKDEGGSGD

-810 FEEAVRFIVMGNT
+810 FEEAVKFVVMSNT

>member
-1 MAPWDWR
+1 
-8 GEVSIFSFFN
+8 
-18 EKNRLICV
+18 
-26 CKSILFCN
+26 
-34 FTPSNTYDSK
+34 
-44 MSKSQ
+44 MSK
-49 SNHNSKITDNQGY
+49 NKGTRSKKTSENQGY
-62 YNPDISGVQ
+62 FNPDISGV
-71 KSEDYRKRQKVEE
+71 KESNDYLRSQEVQD
-84 AIDND
+84 AINHDQQ
-89 SMTKLQR
+89 TKWQR
-96 FKAFFQN
+96 FMAFFQN
-103 GRLKFAIGIIL
+103 GRMRFATGI
-114 VLIGIYLLIS
+114 VLLLTGIYLLIS
-124 FLSFFL
+124 FLSYFL

-137 SRITNYSMIE
+137 NRIANYSMIE

-158 GAAMG
+158 GAAVG

-176 VAAFIIVVWLLTLG
+176 VAAFIIVIWLLTLG
-190 MRLLRKQK
+190 MRLVRRRKA
-198 VHFFPYTFVC
+198 HFFQYTFVC
-208 LFSIFTFSMMVGA
+208 LFSILTFSMVVGA

-236 YFGFYANKWLLGL
+236 YMGFYINKWLLGL
-249 VGMYGMI
+249 LGLYGMI
-256 AVNLVIFMLW
+256 AVNLVVLMAW
-266 VFLTYQTLSSLYS
+266 GFLTYQTFTALYE
-279 QIQQEFSKKRN
+279 QLQREIEKKRN
-290 RNKEESEKVVNQH
+290 RGKEETEAVVSQP
-303 GQTTFLGNEQKM
+303 GESTFLGGEQRVASEPK
-315 VDEQQDD
+315 DEDSRGGIASVMRPRKPRGNNKGGALADD
-322 SQPVAKKSPLSRARN
+322 EGRVAH
-337 RKAKT
+337 
-342 NALDNEGGEPV
+342 
-353 RLKPIT
+353 LKPIAA
-359 ASTDVSNP
+359 ASSDATNP

-379 PTLDLLQDIRMNPNS
+379 PTLELLQDIRMNPNS

-408 DTLSKYGIEIK
+408 DTLNKYGIEIK
-419 EIMVHVG
+419 DIMVHVG

-433 IVPQD
+433 IVPED

-468 GKGTI
+468 GRGTI

-488 EVLGSRAFQESRAKL
+488 EVLGSKAFQETRAKL

-596 IKTLNCLVQEMEN
+596 IKTLNCLVQEMED
-609 RYSVFE
+609 RYKVFE
-615 EVRVRNV
+615 EVRVRTV
-622 SDYNELWRRELREVR
+622 ADYNEMWRRELREVR
-637 DEHGEKKYQYM
+637 DEHGEKKYRYM

-713 AVAQGIDS
+713 AVAQRIDS
-721 QIIIDRRGAQ
+721 QIIIDRTGAQ

-777 SHEEPYLLP
+777 NHEEPYLLP
-786 EYVGKDEGGSSD
+786 EYVGNDDGSGSE

-810 FEEAVRFIVMGNT
+810 FEEAVRFVVTSNT

-868 MDIDQLFS
+868 MDIDHLFT

>member
-1 MAPWDWR
+1 
-8 GEVSIFSFFN
+8 
-18 EKNRLICV
+18 
-26 CKSILFCN
+26 
-34 FTPSNTYDSK
+34 
-44 MSKSQ
+44 MSKNKGNQNTKMNDSQ
-49 SNHNSKITDNQGY
+49 GFY
-62 YNPDISGVQ
+62 PDITGVQ
-71 KSEDYRKRQKVEE
+71 QSEDYLRRQEAE
-84 AIDND
+84 QAIDNEKI
-89 SMTKLQR
+89 TKWQR
-96 FKAFFQN
+96 FTAFFKN
-103 GRLKFAIGIIL
+103 GNFKFATGIL
-114 VLIGIYLLIS
+114 MVFIGIYLLIS

-130 SAGMSDQ
+130 SSGMSDQ
-137 SRITNYSMIE
+137 DRITNYSMIE
-147 NAQVPDQIRNA
+147 NAQVPDQIRNT
-158 GAAMG
+158 GAALG

-176 VAAFIIVVWLLTLG
+176 VAAFIIVLWFVTIG
-190 MRLLRKQK
+190 MRLIRKK
-198 VHFFPYTFVC
+198 KAHFFSYTFVC
-208 LFSIFTFSMMVGA
+208 LFSIFTFSMIVGA
-221 ATYFMKPITFFPLGG
+221 ATYFVKPITFFPLGG

-249 VGMYGMI
+249 VGIYGMVF
-256 AVNLVIFMLW
+256 VNIFIFILW
-266 VFLTYQTLSSLYS
+266 LFLTYKTFTALYH
-279 QIQQEFSKKRN
+279 QLQQEIERKRSHSKD
-290 RNKEESEKVVNQH
+290 EAEKVVIQP
-303 GQTTFLGNEQKM
+303 GESAFLGGEQR
-315 VDEQQDD
+315 VSEDSSRDDADEKP
-322 SQPVAKKSPLSRARN
+322 SPSFRKRTRKTQPA
-337 RKAKT
+337 T
-342 NALDNEGGEPV
+342 EGNGETA

-359 ASTDVSNP
+359 ASRDVSNP

-488 EVLGSRAFQESRAKL
+488 EVLGSKAFQESRAKL

-513 EVFIADLTKMPHLLV
+513 EVFVADLTKMPHLLV

-542 IITSLLYK
+542 IIASLLYK

-573 LEKYYFAKAPGEEKA
+573 LEKYYFAKTPGEEKA

-596 IKTLNCLVQEMEN
+596 IKTLNCLVQEMED
-609 RYSVFE
+609 RYKLLE

-622 SDYNELWRRELREVR
+622 VDYNDLWRRELREVR
-637 DEHGEKKYQYM
+637 DEHGEKKYPYM
-648 PYIVGI
+648 PYIVGV

-713 AVAQGIDS
+713 AVAQRVDS
-721 QIIIDRRGAQ
+721 QIIIDRTGAQ

-743 DGELTRLQCPF
+743 DGEVTRLQCPF
-754 VDTPDIVRICDYI
+754 IDTPDIVRISDFI

-777 SHEEPYLLP
+777 NHEQPYMLP
-786 EYVGKDEGGSSD
+786 EYVGKDEGGSGD

-810 FEEAVRFIVMGNT
+810 FEEAVRFVVMGNT

>member
-1 MAPWDWR
+1 
-8 GEVSIFSFFN
+8 
-18 EKNRLICV
+18 
-26 CKSILFCN
+26 
-34 FTPSNTYDSK
+34 
-44 MSKSQ
+44 MSKNKGNQNTKMNDSQ
-49 SNHNSKITDNQGY
+49 GFY
-62 YNPDISGVQ
+62 PDITGVQ
-71 KSEDYRKRQKVEE
+71 QSEDYLRRQEAE
-84 AIDND
+84 QAIDNEKI
-89 SMTKLQR
+89 TKWQR
-96 FKAFFQN
+96 FTAFFKN
-103 GRLKFAIGIIL
+103 GNFKFATGIL
-114 VLIGIYLLIS
+114 MVFIGIYLLIS

-130 SAGMSDQ
+130 SSGMSDQ
-137 SRITNYSMIE
+137 DRITNYSMIE
-147 NAQVPDQIRNA
+147 NAQVPDQIRNT
-158 GAAMG
+158 GAALG

-176 VAAFIIVVWLLTLG
+176 VAAFIIVLWFVTIG
-190 MRLLRKQK
+190 MRLIRKK
-198 VHFFPYTFVC
+198 KAHFFSYTFVC
-208 LFSIFTFSMMVGA
+208 LFSIFTFSMIVGA
-221 ATYFMKPITFFPLGG
+221 ATYFVKPITFFPLGG

-249 VGMYGMI
+249 VGIYGMVF
-256 AVNLVIFMLW
+256 VNLFIFILW
-266 VFLTYQTLSSLYS
+266 LFLTYKTFTALYH
-279 QIQQEFSKKRN
+279 QLQQEIERKRSHSKD
-290 RNKEESEKVVNQH
+290 EAEKVVIQP
-303 GQTTFLGNEQKM
+303 GESAFLGGEQR
-315 VDEQQDD
+315 VSEDSSRDDADEKP
-322 SQPVAKKSPLSRARN
+322 SPSFRKRTRKNQPA
-337 RKAKT
+337 T
-342 NALDNEGGEPV
+342 EGNGETA

-359 ASTDVSNP
+359 ASHDVSNP

-488 EVLGSRAFQESRAKL
+488 EVLGSKAFQESRAKL

-513 EVFIADLTKMPHLLV
+513 EVFVADLTKMPHLLV

-542 IITSLLYK
+542 IIASLLYK

-573 LEKYYFAKAPGEEKA
+573 LEKYYFAKTPGEEKA

-596 IKTLNCLVQEMEN
+596 IKTLNCLVQEMED
-609 RYSVFE
+609 RYKLLE

-622 SDYNELWRRELREVR
+622 VDYNDLWRRELREVR
-637 DEHGEKKYQYM
+637 DEHGEKKYPYM
-648 PYIVGI
+648 PYIVGV

-713 AVAQGIDS
+713 AVAQRVDS
-721 QIIIDRRGAQ
+721 QIIIDRTGAQ

-743 DGELTRLQCPF
+743 DGEVTRLQCPF
-754 VDTPDIVRICDYI
+754 IDTPDIVRISDFI

-777 SHEEPYLLP
+777 NHEEPYMLP
-786 EYVGKDEGGSSD
+786 EYVGKDEGGSGD

-810 FEEAVRFIVMGNT
+810 FEEAVRFVVMGNT

>member
-1 MAPWDWR
+1 
-8 GEVSIFSFFN
+8 
-18 EKNRLICV
+18 
-26 CKSILFCN
+26 
-34 FTPSNTYDSK
+34 
-44 MSKSQ
+44 MSKNQ
-49 SNHNSKITDNQGY
+49 SKSNKKIAENQGY
-62 YNPDISGVQ
+62 YGPDISGVQ
-71 KSEDYRKRQKVEE
+71 KSDEYIKRREAEE
-84 AIDND
+84 AIDNENV
-89 SMTKLQR
+89 TKWQR
-96 FKAFFQN
+96 FTAFFQN
-103 GRLKFAIGIIL
+103 GQFRLGAGCL
-114 VLIGIYLLIS
+114 LLMTGIYLLIS
-124 FLSFFL
+124 FLSYFM

-137 SRITNYSMIE
+137 NRITNYSMIE
-147 NAQVPDQIRNA
+147 NAQVPDKIRNA
-158 GAAMG
+158 GAAVG

-176 VAAFIIVVWLLTLG
+176 VAAFIIVVWFLTLG
-190 MRLLRKQK
+190 MRLVRKGK
-198 VHFFPYTFVC
+198 KTHFFSYTFIC
-208 LFSIFTFSMMVGA
+208 LFSIFTFSMIVGA

-236 YFGFYANKWLLGL
+236 YFGFYANKWLIGL
-249 VGMYGMI
+249 VGLYGMVAI
-256 AVNLVIFMLW
+256 NLFIFMLW
-266 VFLTYQTLSSLYS
+266 VFLTYQTITALYR
-279 QIQQEFSKKRN
+279 QLQKGIESKRS
-290 RNKEESEKVVNQH
+290 RNKEESEKEVNVH
-303 GQTTFLGNEQKM
+303 GQSIFLGAERK
-315 VDEQQDD
+315 VTEE
-322 SQPVAKKSPLSRARN
+322 PKPKEEAASPLN
-337 RKAKT
+337 RLRKPRT
-342 NALDNEGGEPV
+342 NIKPKDIGNGEAAQ
-353 RLKPIT
+353 LKPIT
-359 ASTDVSNP
+359 ASTNVSNP

-488 EVLGSRAFQESRAKL
+488 EVLGSEAFQKSRAKL

-596 IKTLNCLVQEMEN
+596 IKTLNCLVQEMED
-609 RYSVFE
+609 RYRVFE

-622 SDYNELWRRELREVR
+622 SDYNDMWRRELREIR

-713 AVAQGIDS
+713 AVAQRIDS
-721 QIIIDRRGAQ
+721 QIIIDRTGAQ

-754 VDTPDIVRICDYI
+754 VDTPDIVRVCDFI
-767 KEQEDNDRDI
+767 KDQEDKDRDI
-777 SHEEPYLLP
+777 NHEEPYMLP
-786 EYVGKDEGGSSD
+786 EYVGRDEGGNGD

-810 FEEAVRFIVMGNT
+810 FEEAVKFVVMSNT

>member
-1 MAPWDWR
+1 
-8 GEVSIFSFFN
+8 
-18 EKNRLICV
+18 
-26 CKSILFCN
+26 
-34 FTPSNTYDSK
+34 

-49 SNHNSKITDNQGY
+49 GNHNKKMSENQGY
-62 YNPDISGVQ
+62 YGPDISGVQ
-71 KSEDYRKRQKVEE
+71 TSEDYRKRQEVER

-89 SMTKLQR
+89 KLTRKQR
-96 FKAFFQN
+96 FMAFFQN
-103 GRLKFAIGIIL
+103 GRLKFATGIIML
-114 VLIGIYLLIS
+114 MTGIYLLIS

-137 SRITNYSMIE
+137 NRIANYSMIE

-158 GAAMG
+158 GAAVG
-163 ASLSDFFISSGVG
+163 ASLSDFFIASGVG
-176 VAAFIIVVWLLTLG
+176 VAAFIIVIWFLTLG
-190 MRLLRKQK
+190 MRLVRKDK
-198 VHFFPYTFVC
+198 KAHFFHYTFVC
-208 LFSIFTFSMMVGA
+208 LFSIFTVSMIVGA

-236 YFGFYANKWLLGL
+236 YFSFYASKWLLGL
-249 VGMYGMI
+249 VGVYGLV
-256 AVNLVIFMLW
+256 AVNLAILMLW
-266 VFLTYQTLSSLYS
+266 GFLTYQTFSALYG
-279 QIQQEFSKKRN
+279 QIKKEMDRK
-290 RNKEESEKVVNQH
+290 RSRSKEEAEKVVNQQGH
-303 GQTTFLGNEQKM
+303 STFLGSEQK
-315 VDEQQDD
+315 VTDASHHNE
-322 SQPVAKKSPLSRARN
+322 PEEAAKPTIMKRAS
-337 RKAKT
+337 KAKASST
-342 NALDNEGGEPV
+342 KQASEHSDEKAAQ
-353 RLKPIT
+353 LKPI
-359 ASTDVSNP
+359 AAGTDASNP

-488 EVLGSRAFQESRAKL
+488 EVLGSRAFQESHAKL

-609 RYSVFE
+609 RYKVFE

-622 SDYNELWRRELREVR
+622 SDYNEMWRRELREVR
-637 DEHGEKKYQYM
+637 DEHGNKKYQFM

-713 AVAQGIDS
+713 AVAQRIDS
-721 QIIIDRRGAQ
+721 QIIIDRTGAQ

-754 VDTPDIVRICDYI
+754 VDTPDIVRICDFI

-777 SHEEPYLLP
+777 NHEEPYLLP
-786 EYVGKDEGGSSD
+786 EYVGKDEGGGAD

>member
-1 MAPWDWR
+1 
-8 GEVSIFSFFN
+8 
-18 EKNRLICV
+18 
-26 CKSILFCN
+26 
-34 FTPSNTYDSK
+34 
-44 MSKSQ
+44 MSKNKSTRNRQ
-49 SNHNSKITDNQGY
+49 ITDNEEF

-71 KSEDYRKRQKVEE
+71 KSEDYLKKLEAAE
-84 AIDND
+84 AIENEKV
-89 SMTKLQR
+89 TKWQR
-96 FKAFFQN
+96 FMAFFQN
-103 GRLKFAIGIIL
+103 GNFKFVTGIIL
-114 VLIGIYLLIS
+114 VFIGIYLLIS

-137 SRITNYSMIE
+137 DRIANYSMIE
-147 NAQVPDQIRNA
+147 NAQVPDKIRNTGA
-158 GAAMG
+158 AVGAAM
-163 ASLSDFFISSGVG
+163 SDFFISSGVG
-176 VAAFIIVVWLLTLG
+176 VAAFIIVLWFITIG
-190 MRLLRKQK
+190 MRMIRKK
-198 VHFFPYTFVC
+198 KTHFFSYSFVC
-208 LFSIFTFSMMVGA
+208 LFSIFTFSMVVGA

-236 YFGFYANKWLLGL
+236 YFGFYANKWLIGL
-249 VGMYGMI
+249 MGLYGMI
-256 AVNLVIFMLW
+256 GVNLIIFMLW
-266 VFLTYQTLSSLYS
+266 VFLTYQTFAALYR
-279 QIQQEFSKKRN
+279 QLQQEIEKKRI
-290 RNKEESEKVVNQH
+290 RNKEESEKVVNQP
-303 GQTTFLGNEQKM
+303 GESTFLGS
-315 VDEQQDD
+315 EQQVIVDKDLKDND
-322 SQPVAKKSPLSRARN
+322 STENHSPIARM
-337 RKAKT
+337 RTRRVKT
-342 NALDNEGGEPV
+342 HPNDGVDSGETA

-359 ASTDVSNP
+359 ASNDVSNP
-367 HDPTGEYRHYRF
+367 HDPTGEYRHYHF

-394 VDKQEQDENKERIR
+394 VDKREQDENKERIR

-488 EVLGSRAFQESRAKL
+488 EVLGSKAFQESRAKL

-573 LEKYYFAKAPGEEKA
+573 LEKYFFAKAPGEEKA

-609 RYSVFE
+609 RYRVFE

-622 SDYNELWRRELREVR
+622 SDYNEMWRRELREVR

-713 AVAQGIDS
+713 AVAQRIDS
-721 QIIIDRRGAQ
+721 QIIIDRSGAQ

-754 VDTPDIVRICDYI
+754 VDTPDIVRISDFI
-767 KEQEDNDRDI
+767 KEQEDKDRDI
-777 SHEEPYLLP
+777 NHEEPYMLP
-786 EYVGKDEGGSSD
+786 EYVGKDEGGGGD

-810 FEEAVRFIVMGNT
+810 FEEAVRFVVMGNT

>member
-1 MAPWDWR
+1 M
-8 GEVSIFSFFN
+8 G
-18 EKNRLICV
+18 KNKV
-26 CKSILFCN
+26 NNNK
-34 FTPSNTYDSK
+34 K
-44 MSKSQ
+44 MSDS
-49 SNHNSKITDNQGY
+49 HGY

-71 KSEDYRKRQKVEE
+71 QSEDYLKKREVEE
-84 AIDND
+84 AIDNENL
-89 SMTKLQR
+89 TKWQR
-96 FKAFFQN
+96 VKAFFRKDQF
-103 GRLKFAIGIIL
+103 RLGAGCAML
-114 VLIGIYLLIS
+114 LIGIYLLIS
-124 FLSFFL
+124 FLSYFL

-137 SRITNYSMIE
+137 NRIANYSMIE
-147 NAQVPDQIRNA
+147 NARVPDQIRNA
-158 GAAMG
+158 GAAAG

-176 VAAFIIVVWLLTLG
+176 VAAFIIVAWFLTLG
-190 MRLLRKQK
+190 MRLVIKGK
-198 VHFFPYTFVC
+198 KTHFFSYTFVS
-208 LFSIFTFSMMVGA
+208 LFSIFTFSMIVGA

-249 VGMYGMI
+249 FGVYGMI
-256 AVNLVIFMLW
+256 AVNLLIFMLW
-266 VFLTYQTLSSLYS
+266 VFLTYQTFTALYR
-279 QIQQEFSKKRN
+279 QLQKEIEKKRS
-290 RNKEESEKVVNQH
+290 RSKADSEKVVSQH
-303 GQTTFLGNEQKM
+303 GESTFLGSEQR
-315 VDEQQDD
+315 VVEEPQQDD
-322 SQPVAKKSPLSRARN
+322 NQKPSIINKARRQRAK
-337 RKAKT
+337 
-342 NALDNEGGEPV
+342 NATQANLGETAH
-353 RLKPIT
+353 LKPIA

-367 HDPTGEYRHYRF
+367 HDPTGEYRHYHF

-394 VDKQEQDENKERIR
+394 VDKQEQEENKQRIR

-488 EVLGSRAFQESRAKL
+488 EVLGSKAFQESRAKL

-573 LEKYYFAKAPGEEKA
+573 LEKYFFAKAPGEEKA

-596 IKTLNCLVQEMEN
+596 IKTLNCLVQEMED
-609 RYSVFE
+609 RYRVFE

-622 SDYNELWRRELREVR
+622 SDYNDMWRRELREVR
-637 DEHGEKKYQYM
+637 DEHGERKYHYM

-668 VETPLVRIAQKARA
+668 VESPLVRIAQKARA

-713 AVAQGIDS
+713 AVAQRIDS
-721 QIIIDRRGAQ
+721 QIIIDRTGAQ

-754 VDTPDIVRICDYI
+754 VDTPDIVRICDFI
-767 KEQEDNDRDI
+767 KEQEDSDRDI
-777 SHEEPYLLP
+777 SHEEPYMLP
-786 EYVGKDEGGSSD
+786 EYVGRDEGGGGE
-798 ANVGNVKDRDPL
+798 ANVGNVKERDPL

>member
-1 MAPWDWR
+1 
-8 GEVSIFSFFN
+8 
-18 EKNRLICV
+18 
-26 CKSILFCN
+26 
-34 FTPSNTYDSK
+34 
-44 MSKSQ
+44 MSKHKGNQNKKVS
-49 SNHNSKITDNQGY
+49 DNQGY
-62 YNPDISGVQ
+62 FNPDISGVQ
-71 KSEDYRKRQKVEE
+71 QSEDYRKKREVEE
-84 AIDND
+84 AIDHEKT
-89 SMTKLQR
+89 TKWQR
-96 FKAFFQN
+96 FMAFFQN
-103 GRLKFAIGIIL
+103 GRLRFATGIIL
-114 VLIGIYLLIS
+114 LILGVYLLIS

-137 SRITNYSMIE
+137 NRITNYSMIE
-147 NAQVPDQIRNA
+147 NAQMPDQIRNA
-158 GAAMG
+158 GAAVG

-176 VAAFIIVVWLLTLG
+176 VAAFIIVIWILTLG
-190 MRLLRKQK
+190 MRFVRKRK
-198 VHFFPYTFVC
+198 KIHFFSYTFVC
-208 LFSIFTFSMMVGA
+208 LFSIFTFSMVVGA
-221 ATYFMKPITFFPLGG
+221 ATYFIKPITFFPLGG

-249 VGMYGMI
+249 VGLYGMI
-256 AVNLVIFMLW
+256 AVNLIIFMLW
-266 VFLTYQTLSSLYS
+266 GFLTYQTFAAIYKQLQSE
-279 QIQQEFSKKRN
+279 IEKKRN
-290 RNKEESEKVVNQH
+290 RNKDEDERVVNQP
-303 GQTTFLGNEQKM
+303 GESTFLGGEQRVTEASNAEPTVEKRGFSNIVRRNKPQTPKSENE
-315 VDEQQDD
+315 DGG
-322 SQPVAKKSPLSRARN
+322 
-337 RKAKT
+337 KT
-342 NALDNEGGEPV
+342 A

-394 VDKQEQDENKERIR
+394 VDKQEQDENKQRIR

-433 IVPQD
+433 IVPED

-488 EVLGSRAFQESRAKL
+488 EVLGSKAFQESRAKL

-596 IKTLNCLVQEMEN
+596 IKTLNCLVQEMED
-609 RYSVFE
+609 RYRVFE

-622 SDYNELWRRELREVR
+622 SDYNDMWRRELREVR

-713 AVAQGIDS
+713 AVAQRIDS
-721 QIIIDRRGAQ
+721 QIIIDRTGAQ

-754 VDTPDIVRICDYI
+754 VDTPDIVRICDFI

-777 SHEEPYLLP
+777 SHEEPYMLP

-810 FEEAVRFIVMGNT
+810 FEEAVRFVVMGNT

-868 MDIDQLFS
+868 MDIDQLFT